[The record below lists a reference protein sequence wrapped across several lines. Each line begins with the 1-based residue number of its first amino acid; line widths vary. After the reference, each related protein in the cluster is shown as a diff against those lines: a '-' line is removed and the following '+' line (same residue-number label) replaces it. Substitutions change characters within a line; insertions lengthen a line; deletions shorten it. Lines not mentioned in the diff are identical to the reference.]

1 MSQSY
6 LTNITILCDDRL
18 SFPLFSEH
26 GFSVLIERRGE
37 EALLFDT
44 GGSDV
49 FIKNAKILGKDLTK
63 VENIVISHGHY
74 DHAGGLK
81 YLAKFDKKYKVYL
94 RREALLPK
102 YSGDRFT
109 GIDWDSIKKD
119 FDFIFVEKDIEELE
133 KGIYIFGSS
142 PLRSEFNSIDPN
154 FYVINEKGE
163 KVKDKFE
170 DELSLVIDEGEGIIL
185 ITGCAHRGIVN
196 IVDDT
201 LNKFNKRINLLIG
214 GFHLYKSSEEKVK
227 KVVDSLKGFNI
238 GKILPYHCTGEIAIK
253 LLDLHN

>member
-1 MSQSY
+1 MSQNS
-6 LTNITILCDDRL
+6 LINITVLCDDRL
-18 SFPLFSEH
+18 SSPLFSEH

-44 GGSDV
+44 GSSDV
-49 FIKNAKILGKDLTK
+49 FIKNAEILGKDLTK
-63 VENIVISHGHY
+63 VKNIVISHGHY

-81 YLAKFDKKYKVYL
+81 YLAKSDKKYKVYL

-109 GIDWDSIKKD
+109 GIDWGSIEND
-119 FDFIFVEKDIEELE
+119 FDFVFIEKDIEEIK
-133 KGIYIFGSS
+133 KGIYIFGPS
-142 PLRSEFNSIDPN
+142 PLRSELNSIDPN

-163 KVKDKFE
+163 KVRDEFE
-170 DELSLVIDEGEGIIL
+170 DELSLVIDEGNGIIL
-185 ITGCAHRGIVN
+185 ITGCAHRGIIN
-196 IVDDT
+196 IVWDT
-201 LNKFNKRINLLIG
+201 LDRFNKRINLLIG

-227 KVVDSLKGFNI
+227 EVVDILKGFNI
-238 GKILPYHCTGEIAIK
+238 GKILPYHCTGEMAIK